1 MLYKRRAESPEASS
15 PGAKHTRKPTAKLLA
30 AIAETAP
37 KKSTAKPPASEPAP
51 ATDSD
56 APLPESTPSV
66 VQKANHR
73 GACVTE
79 IDTSDAESS
88 DDKIIEVDR
97 EGR

>member
-1 MLYKRRAESPEASS
+1 MACKRRAESPEASP
-15 PGAKHTRKPTAKLLA
+15 PGAKHRRKPAAKLLA

-37 KKSTAKPPASEPAP
+37 KKSMAKPPALEPAP
-51 ATDSD
+51 ATNED
-56 APLPESTPSV
+56 APSPESTPSV